1 MADVFYLKILLKS
14 FKQRKSR
21 IFLAVLAVVMGASLA
36 SSLISIYLNINEKVG
51 QELRSFGPN
60 IIMEPKTNNLQL
72 EVGGA
77 NIGLP
82 AGNNYLSEKELY
94 KLKKIFWKYNI
105 LGFAPY
111 LSIPVEMGAGKDK
124 VILTGTWFEKEVNVP
139 GEEFK
144 SVKTG
149 VRTISPW
156 WKVRG
161 QWVTDSEDQSAAMVG
176 VGAAK
181 KLNLK
186 IGDTL
191 QVSFGSKTHQL
202 KVQALVDTGGNE
214 DSQIFVNLP
223 VVQNLAGLPDKVAQV
238 KVSAMIVP
246 EDSLSN
252 KDPKQMSN
260 KELEKWYCTPY
271 ISSIVQQIK
280 ETFPQAD
287 AEPIGQIA
295 LAQGNMLAK
304 IKLMVLL
311 VTAIALL
318 ASAVGVTTVM
328 TTNVMERRKEIG
340 MIKAVGGEN
349 LQVAL
354 LFVGEAA
361 SIGLAGGIIGFLGG
375 AGLARVIGTSV
386 FTTAI
391 NPQMIVFP
399 ITVIIALGVALLGSI
414 IPVFRAIGTNPVVV
428 LRGE

>member
-36 SSLISIYLNINEKVG
+36 SALINIYLNINEKVG

-60 IIMEPKTNNLQL
+60 IIMEPKTDKLRL
-72 EVGGA
+72 EVSGA
-77 NIGLP
+77 DFGSP
-82 AGNNYLSEKELY
+82 ADRNYLNEKELY

-111 LSIPVEMGAGKDK
+111 LSIPVETSTNRNK

-149 VRTISPW
+149 TRTISPW
-156 WKVRG
+156 WKVQG
-161 QWVTDSEDQSAAMVG
+161 QWITDSENHSDAMVG
-176 VGAAK
+176 VRAAK
-181 KLNLK
+181 KFNLK
-186 IGDTL
+186 IGDL
-191 QVSFGSKTHQL
+191 FRVSFGSKTHQL
-202 KVQALVDTGGNE
+202 KVSAIVDTGGSE

-223 VVQNLAGLPDKVAQV
+223 VVQKLAGLPDKVAQV

-252 KDPKQMSN
+252 KDPKQMSS
-260 KELEKWYCTPY
+260 KDFEKWYCTPY
-271 ISSIVQQIK
+271 VSSIVQQIK
-280 ETFPQAD
+280 ETFPRAD
-287 AEPIGQIA
+287 AQPIGQIA

-311 VTAIALL
+311 VTTIALL

-354 LFVGEAA
+354 LFTGEAA
-361 SIGLAGGIIGFLGG
+361 SIGIVGGIIGFLGG
-375 AGLARVIGTSV
+375 TGLAKVIGASV

-391 NPQMIVFP
+391 SPQLIVFP

-414 IPVFRAIGTNPVVV
+414 IPVSRAISTNPVVV

>member
-1 MADVFYLKILLKS
+1 MFFLKILLKS

-36 SSLISIYLNINEKVG
+36 SALINIYLNINEKVG

-60 IIMEPKTNNLQL
+60 IVMGPKTNDIQS
-72 EVGGA
+72 EVGGMDV
-77 NIGLP
+77 GLP
-82 AGNNYLSEKELY
+82 TDRNYINEKDLF
-94 KLKKIFWKYNI
+94 KIKKIFWKYNI

-111 LSIPVEMGAGKDK
+111 LSVPVETDSSKDK

-149 VRTISPW
+149 VRPISPW

-161 QWVTDSEDQSAAMVG
+161 QWITNSDNQYDAMVG
-176 VGAAK
+176 VRAAK

-186 IGDTL
+186 IGDIL
-191 QVSFGSKTHQL
+191 RVSLGSNAHQL
-202 KVQALVDTGGNE
+202 KVVGIVDTGGSE

-223 VVQNLAGLPDKVAQV
+223 VVQNLAGLQDKVAQV

-252 KDPKQMSN
+252 KDPKQMTN

-271 ISSIVQQIK
+271 VSSIVQQIK
-280 ETFPQAD
+280 EAFPQAD

-295 LAQGNMLAK
+295 MAQGNMLAK

-349 LQVAL
+349 LQVAF

-361 SIGLAGGIIGFLGG
+361 SIGLVGGIIGFLGG
-375 AGLARVIGTSV
+375 TGLARVIGTSV

-414 IPVFRAIGTNPVVV
+414 IPVSRAISTNPVVV

>member
-1 MADVFYLKILLKS
+1 MFYLKVLFKS

-21 IFLAVLAVVMGASLA
+21 VFLAVLAVVMGASLA
-36 SSLISIYLNINEKVG
+36 SALINIYLNINEKVG

-60 IIMEPKTNNLQL
+60 IIMEPKTDKLRL
-72 EVGGA
+72 EVSGA
-77 NIGLP
+77 DFGSP
-82 AGNNYLSEKELY
+82 ADRNYLHEKELY

-111 LSIPVEMGAGKDK
+111 LSIPVETGSSKNK

-149 VRTISPW
+149 IKTISPW

-161 QWVTDSEDQSAAMVG
+161 QWIADPQTQSDAMVG
-176 VGAAK
+176 VRAAK

-186 IGDTL
+186 IGDL
-191 QVSFGSKTHQL
+191 LRVSFGSKSHQL
-202 KVQALVDTGGNE
+202 KVAAIVDTGGNE

-223 VVQNLAGLPDKVAQV
+223 VVQNLAGLADKVAQV

-252 KDPKQMSN
+252 KDPKQMSS
-260 KELEKWYCTPY
+260 KQFEKWYCTPY
-271 ISSIVQQIK
+271 VSAIVQQIK
-280 ETFPQAD
+280 ETFPGAD

-311 VTAIALL
+311 VTTIALL

-328 TTNVMERRKEIG
+328 MTNVMERRKEIG
-340 MIKAVGGEN
+340 IIKAVGGEN

-354 LFVGEAA
+354 LFTGEAV
-361 SIGLAGGIIGFLGG
+361 SIGIVGGIIGFLGG
-375 AGLARVIGTSV
+375 TGLARVIGASV

-391 NPQMIVFP
+391 RPQMIVFP
-399 ITVIIALGVALLGSI
+399 ITVMIALGVALLGSI
-414 IPVFRAIGTNPVVV
+414 IPVTRAIGTNPVVV